1 MCLARAGR
9 EYCGGEG
16 APGVTE
22 LKPSCYLPTFDV
34 DVSLSGGGAGSLRNA
49 CITPLVWIG
58 LDWLNLIVV
67 SISISLSIQFFFIS
81 YCFFKWFFIYTISN
95 REVFFEFGSVSID

>member
-16 APGVTE
+16 APGATE

-49 CITPLVWIG
+49 CITPLVWFGLGLFWSWIG
-58 LDWLNLIVV
+58 LDLVE
-67 SISISLSIQFFFIS
+67 FD
-81 YCFFKWFFIYTISN
+81 CCIYLYIYIHFYIL
-95 REVFFEFGSVSID
+95 VHV